1 MSLLS
6 VVDWGQGSE
15 SKVRHSKSTCTNQRQ
30 TISRFT
36 NRRSGFS
43 RFSQIILASG
53 HLSNQIEDHLEKRTD
68 IEHNIY
74 RETKPL
80 GTGGAIKFSERHF
93 RSNPVLVMN
102 GDSRIVY
109 NFKNLLKTYFKQ
121 NCDALILLSQNT
133 NVKDYDDFTM
143 DNTGRICGFSEKPL
157 NKLGSNF
164 LNDSN
169 MDDSSYQINLMYY
182 SPDMIN
188 IKVKTNSDKILVV
201 TNNYNKRWE
210 CQNNGIKIQIL
221 KTYGEFWGLLLQ
233 DKENH
238 FICKYKSRSV
248 FR

>member
-1 MSLLS
+1 
-6 VVDWGQGSE
+6 
-15 SKVRHSKSTCTNQRQ
+15 
-30 TISRFT
+30 
-36 NRRSGFS
+36 
-43 RFSQIILASG
+43 
-53 HLSNQIEDHLEKRTD
+53 
-68 IEHNIY
+68 
-74 RETKPL
+74 
-80 GTGGAIKFSERHF
+80 
-93 RSNPVLVMN
+93 
-102 GDSRIVY
+102 
-109 NFKNLLKTYFKQ
+109 
-121 NCDALILLSQNT
+121 
-133 NVKDYDDFTM
+133 
-143 DNTGRICGFSEKPL
+143 
-157 NKLGSNF
+157 
-164 LNDSN
+164 

>member
-1 MSLLS
+1 L
-6 VVDWGQGSE
+6 
-15 SKVRHSKSTCTNQRQ
+15 
-30 TISRFT
+30 
-36 NRRSGFS
+36 
-43 RFSQIILASG
+43 
-53 HLSNQIEDHLEKRTD
+53 
-68 IEHNIY
+68 
-74 RETKPL
+74 
-80 GTGGAIKFSERHF
+80 
-93 RSNPVLVMN
+93 
-102 GDSRIVY
+102 
-109 NFKNLLKTYFKQ
+109 
-121 NCDALILLSQNT
+121 
-133 NVKDYDDFTM
+133 
-143 DNTGRICGFSEKPL
+143 
-157 NKLGSNF
+157 

>member
-1 MSLLS
+1 VS
-6 VVDWGQGSE
+6 VVRTGDIDVLILCGGLGTRFREVRYDIPKALAPINGKPFLDLLIDDLVSQG
-15 SKVRHSKSTCTNQRQ
+15 
-30 TISRFT
+30 FT
-36 NRRSGFS
+36 R
-43 RFSQIILASG
+43 IILASG

-164 LNDSN
+164 
-169 MDDSSYQINLMYY
+169 
-182 SPDMIN
+182 
-188 IKVKTNSDKILVV
+188 VK
-201 TNNYNKRWE
+201 
-210 CQNNGIKIQIL
+210 
-221 KTYGEFWGLLLQ
+221 
-233 DKENH
+233 
-238 FICKYKSRSV
+238 
-248 FR
+248 